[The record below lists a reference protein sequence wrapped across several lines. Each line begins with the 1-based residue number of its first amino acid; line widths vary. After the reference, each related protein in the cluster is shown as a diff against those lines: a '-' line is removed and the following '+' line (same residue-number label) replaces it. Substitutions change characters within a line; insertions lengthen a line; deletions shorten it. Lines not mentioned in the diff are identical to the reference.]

1 MVAPWISERALA
13 THPEVFSL
21 SEIILEAH
29 RSLAQKLRGSGE
41 VERMKTSRLLRSFV
55 PKLVRQDV
63 AAHDANLRQRDARG
77 AVLFADASGFTAL
90 TQSLCADKDGAERL
104 TGILNDFFGVLID
117 LVESYGGD
125 VVQFSGDALT
135 IL

>member
-63 AAHDANLRQRDARG
+63 ASREPSKRFRQATG
-77 AVLFADASGFTAL
+77 AVLFADASGFTVREP
-90 TQSLCADKDGAERL
+90 SRSNRL
-104 TGILNDFFGVLID
+104 THLP
-117 LVESYGGD
+117 
-125 VVQFSGDALT
+125 
-135 IL
+135 

>member
-1 MVAPWISERALA
+1 MQHRESRRLPTRARRTETMVAPWISERALA

-77 AVLFADASGFTAL
+77 AVLFADASGFTVREP
-90 TQSLCADKDGAERL
+90 SRSNRL
-104 TGILNDFFGVLID
+104 THLP
-117 LVESYGGD
+117 
-125 VVQFSGDALT
+125 
-135 IL
+135 

>member
-13 THPEVFSL
+13 SHPEVFSL

-63 AAHDANLRQRDARG
+63 AAHDANLRVRGATG
-77 AVLFADASGFTAL
+77 AVLFADASGFTVREP
-90 TQSLCADKDGAERL
+90 SLSNRL
-104 TGILNDFFGVLID
+104 THLP
-117 LVESYGGD
+117 
-125 VVQFSGDALT
+125 
-135 IL
+135 